1 MAVAAGR
8 AARAL
13 GCRRGPRAAL
23 TGGSR
28 ESILEEE
35 RRDGGLERAGG
46 APGLS
51 SRATERSGLRPE
63 CGVLPP
69 PSPRAILEPGLLWR
83 RAGPRTLL
91 REANA
96 HPGKV
101 AAALHAPLGGRSSQ
115 ASLGE
120 VAGARAG
127 GRSEGP
133 PVAPSAPSAFES
145 FPRLARGCEGLDLPH
160 PGVRPNLGATVAIS
174 GPREGGQDEGR
185 VAKGEPEGETWQR
198 FPQGPS
204 ALAPRVAAPGRT
216 ESALSRVGAGPR
228 PRGWGPLPGCAVT
241 GRPGAPPPSPS
252 CPAAPWHLRSPPQ
265 HPASV

>member
-1 MAVAAGR
+1 MSFR
-8 AARAL
+8 TTKR
-13 GCRRGPRAAL
+13 C
-23 TGGSR
+23 
-28 ESILEEE
+28 
-35 RRDGGLERAGG
+35 
-46 APGLS
+46 
-51 SRATERSGLRPE
+51 GLRPE

-69 PSPRAILEPGLLWR
+69 SSPRDILEPGLLWR
-83 RAGPRTLL
+83 RARPRTLL

-101 AAALHAPLGGRSSQ
+101 AAALHAPCGGRSSQ

-133 PVAPSAPSAFES
+133 RVAPSAPSAFES
-145 FPRLARGCEGLDLPH
+145 FPRLARGCEGLDLPR
-160 PGVRPNLGATVAIS
+160 PGVRPSLGATVAFS
-174 GPREGGQDEGR
+174 GPREGR

-198 FPQGPS
+198 FPQAPS
-204 ALAPRVAAPGRT
+204 ALAPRVAAPGGT

-241 GRPGAPPPSPS
+241 GRPGAPPVLAAPLLPGTCGVPLSLSLSLSWAFPRWKLPVPLPCRSPTLGRS
-252 CPAAPWHLRSPPQ
+252 TAPHPPAA
-265 HPASV
+265 

>member
-1 MAVAAGR
+1 MEG
-8 AARAL
+8 L
-13 GCRRGPRAAL
+13 G
-23 TGGSR
+23 
-28 ESILEEE
+28 
-35 RRDGGLERAGG
+35 RAGG
-46 APGLS
+46 APGVS
-51 SRATERSGLRPE
+51 SWTTKRCGLRPE

-83 RAGPRTLL
+83 RAEPRTLL

-101 AAALHAPLGGRSSQ
+101 AAALRAPRGGRSSQ

-120 VAGARAG
+120 VAGARAA

-133 PVAPSAPSAFES
+133 CVAPSSPSAFES
-145 FPRLARGCEGLDLPH
+145 FPRLAGGCEGRDLPR
-160 PGVRPNLGATVAIS
+160 PGVRPDLGATVAIS

-185 VAKGEPEGETWQR
+185 VAKEEPEGETWQR

-204 ALAPRVAAPGRT
+204 APALWVAAPGRT
-216 ESALSRVGAGPR
+216 KPALSQVGAGPR

-241 GRPGAPPPSPS
+241 GRPGASPPPPSPG

-265 HPASV
+265 HPASA